1 MRRNVYVLV
10 DNTKNE
16 MISAVI
22 ARNEKDLS
30 IQLDAAMQKENIDID
45 VSAYWVDYI
54 ELDDDNDFFVYDEVR
69 PSVWS
74 SVKTVVSKTVKSD
87 VFDSQEGEND

>member
-1 MRRNVYVLV
+1 MKRNVYVLV

-22 ARNEKDLS
+22 ARSEKDLS
-30 IQLDAAMQKENIDID
+30 IQLDNAMQKENVDVD

-54 ELDDDNDFFVYDEVR
+54 ELDDDNDFFVFDEVR
-69 PSVWS
+69 PPVWL
-74 SVKTVVSKTVKSD
+74 SVKTQVSKTVKSD
-87 VFDSQEGEND
+87 VLDSEDGEND